1 MKRIVFV
8 LLLSFITLTLP
19 GCKGQISENA
29 YDDFIR
35 KLEDMNFNV
44 TEEDAGKD
52 ILEGERKWVTV
63 DETENLSVYL
73 YESNQHMEKDASFI
87 DAGGTGYH
95 NGRNS
100 VEVSWV
106 SYPHFYKTENIIVLY
121 VGKNDDIIDA
131 VEKIIGEQFAG
142 Y

>member
-1 MKRIVFV
+1 MRRIVFV
-8 LLLSFITLTLP
+8 LLLSFIVLSFP
-19 GCKGQISENA
+19 GCKAQISEKA
-29 YDDFIR
+29 YEDFII

-44 TEEDAGKD
+44 TAEDAGKD
-52 ILEGERKWVTV
+52 ILEGERRWVTV
-63 DETENLSVYL
+63 NETENISVYL
-73 YESNQHMEKDASFI
+73 YESSRSMEKDASYI

-121 VGKNDDIIDA
+121 VGEDADIIEA
-131 VEKIIGEQFAG
+131 IEEIIGEQFAG